1 MHTRNFVLAALVF
14 FSLAPAALAYGYQAN
29 GTSCVLNDGSEC
41 QSGVC
46 SGTAFGITKFC
57 QPCTATSCGTGAVC
71 QSDGTCAA
79 AAPAVS
85 NTPTNPVQVDQ
96 TPQNPVVAPAATPAG
111 KSVKLINP
119 LKAGASL
126 ESFLGDILSFVI
138 RIGTIVVILML
149 VFVGYKFVEAQG
161 APGKIEEARKML
173 LWTVIGALV
182 LLGAQAIAS
191 AISATVQAIGG

>member
-14 FSLAPAALAYGYQAN
+14 FSLAPAALANGYQAL
-29 GTSCVLNDGSEC
+29 GTPCVQGTNAC

-46 SGTAFGITKFC
+46 GASGLNPEHMC
-57 QPCTATSCGTGAVC
+57 LPCTALSCGSGAVC

-79 AAPAVS
+79 VTTQTVTNIPPQTQTVT
-85 NTPTNPVQVDQ
+85 NTPQTQTVTNTGAPV
-96 TPQNPVVAPAATPAG
+96 T
-111 KSVKLINP
+111 LINP